1 MRTIEYIKL
10 DLLACDLSFFNSGRA
25 GPLNTKTITTLPGVF
40 LTWFRLLF
48 LSFPFP
54 HHSPPHQSSLLRF
67 LHRGSPPRMILR
79 TSCIFCSVSSSP
91 LIRIAVISSSFLFY
105 TKSLLSPRFAKTM
118 TPLLISTITQ
128 FLTDTTPLPD
138 KEDKR

>member
-1 MRTIEYIKL
+1 KIETRTIEYIKL
-10 DLLACDLSFFNSGRA
+10 DLLSCDLSFFNSGRA

-40 LTWFRLLF
+40 LTWFHLLF

-54 HHSPPHQSSLLRF
+54 HRSPPHQSSLLRF

-91 LIRIAVISSSFLFY
+91 LIRIAVISCSFLFY
-105 TKSLLSPRFAKTM
+105 LTSLLFTLFP
-118 TPLLISTITQ
+118 
-128 FLTDTTPLPD
+128 
-138 KEDKR
+138 